1 MGLCQLQGA
10 QRRASCR
17 RLFLALPFSHFGLTL
32 FRLEK
37 QAARRGADNTATSLA
52 QTTR

>member
-10 QRRASCR
+10 PRRASCR

-32 FRLEK
+32 FKLGK
-37 QAARRGADNTATSLA
+37 QAARRSAEDTATGLA
-52 QTTR
+52 QT